1 MAGVQ
6 DVVQVAQQPI
16 AHVQGAAGNAAQRLA
31 QGHARGGRFQALAG
45 LGQDGGRQHVLALQ
59 RVQRQ
64 AGIAQG
70 AADPDIVAH
79 LGTAAQ
85 NGLAAGHFPKHGD
98 ADGERPLRG
107 VAADEFAVVGFGQGE
122 QPFAEGLAPGL
133 VAVRQ
138 GQGQGK
144 GQGLGP
150 AGGQVRQ
157 IDGQRLV
164 AQQAGGHVGQ
174 KVAALH
180 QHVAGDGQLHAG
192 ARGQQ
197 GAVVAHAQ
205 GAAVG
210 WALKEALNEVKFA
223 QGLLHKGELST
234 L

>member
-1 MAGVQ
+1 MQMVSGPC
-6 DVVQVAQQPI
+6 VVSPPMSSQSWAS
-16 AHVQGAAGNAAQRLA
+16 
-31 QGHARGGRFQALAG
+31 ARANSPSLKAWHQA
-45 LGQDGGRQHVLALQ
+45 
-59 RVQRQ
+59 
-64 AGIAQG
+64 I
-70 AADPDIVAH
+70 
-79 LGTAAQ
+79 
-85 NGLAAGHFPKHGD
+85 
-98 ADGERPLRG
+98 
-107 VAADEFAVVGFGQGE
+107 
-122 QPFAEGLAPGL
+122 

-210 WALKEALNEVKFA
+210 WALKKALDEVKFA